1 MEEPGLQSVSVSEE
15 DAIDCV
21 PDSFY
26 MFLEAE
32 PRCKVLSCAQDIVY
46 WVGRGTKWTPKHVG
60 LGSTLHQVTRSK
72 DHFKLFNKAA
82 HILSYDQILQVDTS
96 LAEIVL
102 KSLDQETGSVM
113 PPNLLPGRFVHF
125 SADNTDILD
134 ETIDGKNTFH
144 TTQIAAWQREAESNL
159 TLANLK
165 PSTNHSINVP
175 ESMEKIYPVAVRRNS
190 PVFPGAVRK
199 EWFA

>member
-1 MEEPGLQSVSVSEE
+1 
-15 DAIDCV
+15 
-21 PDSFY
+21 
-26 MFLEAE
+26 
-32 PRCKVLSCAQDIVY
+32 
-46 WVGRGTKWTPKHVG
+46 
-60 LGSTLHQVTRSK
+60 
-72 DHFKLFNKAA
+72 
-82 HILSYDQILQVDTS
+82 
-96 LAEIVL
+96 
-102 KSLDQETGSVM
+102 M

-144 TTQIAAWQREAESNL
+144 ATQIAAWQREAESNL

-165 PSTNHSINVP
+165 PSTNHSTNVP